1 MRFNGNLPIDQRS
14 LMDLIL
20 SACEVRSIRRTT
32 RSSLRVKLTS
42 HGSKLESCWL
52 EGCYQRHQH
61 GAPFWAL
68 SLSWCGEP
76 FILMFR
82 SNPPTE
88 GGGERKKLTR
98 QNHHPQMGRPFCTS
112 RRSRLS
118 SGIIAVQRPLAP
130 FSWRSLSYT
139 RTRTRTNT
147 FPDIPAAFVRR
158 DLVSMGNFLLSTF
171 NTKPAQVLNLPPH
184 AFRRRRHP
192 RRLRYTRQLEITRD
206 AGTRGGGDICQRYYR
221 LANERMRDTTP
232 TQI

>member
-1 MRFNGNLPIDQRS
+1 MGCPPFFQNSKRIRGMRFNGNLPIDQRS

-42 HGSKLESCWL
+42 HGSKLESFWL

-139 RTRTRTNT
+139 GRFCATRSCVNGQFRA
-147 FPDIPAAFVRR
+147 PPSLGGL
-158 DLVSMGNFLLSTF
+158 DL
-171 NTKPAQVLNLPPH
+171 K
-184 AFRRRRHP
+184 
-192 RRLRYTRQLEITRD
+192 
-206 AGTRGGGDICQRYYR
+206 RG
-221 LANERMRDTTP
+221 
-232 TQI
+232 